1 MENHTKRKR
10 KKFVSKKTSVK
21 WCFMGCVCDKR
32 QVTQARN
39 VVYKPLFYRGKDNCF
54 SNFEKTL
61 IRGNWTALKRKWTK
75 IGVLTFIR

>member
-1 MENHTKRKR
+1 MENHGTTRRK
-10 KKFVSKKTSVK
+10 FVK
-21 WCFMGCVCDKR
+21 WCFMGCLCNKR

-39 VVYKPLFYRGKDNCF
+39 VVHKPLFYSGGDNCF

-61 IRGNWTALKRKWTK
+61 IRTNWEALKRNVTK